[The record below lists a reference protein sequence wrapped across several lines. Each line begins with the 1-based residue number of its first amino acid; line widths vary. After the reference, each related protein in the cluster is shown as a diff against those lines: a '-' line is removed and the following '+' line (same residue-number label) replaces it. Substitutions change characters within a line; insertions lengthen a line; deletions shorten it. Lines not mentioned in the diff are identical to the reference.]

1 MSHPPRPV
9 RRPASRRPTPGSVQG
24 PATWQVLGAALAV
37 GFLTLA
43 ATQAAAWS
51 FGEPVAVLT
60 RDPQTTAD
68 VAWYTGSVAVFT
80 DMAWAVVA
88 ACTLL
93 AAWLVPQERAR
104 LVALGV
110 LAVVLGADDALL
122 LHDEVGPING
132 VPQEAFLA
140 GYALAALLLLV
151 PFLRRPRTASSG
163 AFLFGAALLGLS
175 IVADQLSPG
184 LHLFEDGAKLLG
196 VLLWTTVPVLA
207 LRDWRRAGQPTGS

>member
-1 MSHPPRPV
+1 MSHPPHPV
-9 RRPASRRPTPGSVQG
+9 RRPASRRPTPGPAQG

-37 GFLTLA
+37 GFLALA

-60 RDPQTTAD
+60 RDPQTSAD

-80 DMAWAVVA
+80 DMVWAVVA

-93 AAWLVPQERAR
+93 AAWLVPRERPR
-104 LVALGV
+104 LVAFGAFAAV
-110 LAVVLGADDALL
+110 LAADDALL

-132 VPQEAFLA
+132 VPQEVFLA

-151 PFLRRPRTASSG
+151 PFLRRPWTASSV
-163 AFLFGAALLGLS
+163 AFLLGAALLGLS
-175 IVADQLSPG
+175 LVADQLFPG
-184 LHLFEDGAKLLG
+184 LHLLEDGAKLLG

-207 LRDWRRAGQPTGS
+207 LRDWRRACQPTGP